1 MIQKVSLI
9 LLRNKK
15 IAFMGVFLALA
26 LICSYVESLIPFY
39 FGIPGVKLGLTNIV
53 VVLMLY
59 SIGTKEAFGISTLR
73 IILAGFMFGNMFSII
88 YSLAGGL
95 FSFLVMYLVKKTGK
109 LGVVPISV
117 CGGIS
122 HNIGQIVVAAL
133 IVNNYNILYY
143 FPILLIAGIV
153 TGFLIGIVSQ
163 EILIRLKIKK

>member
-1 MIQKVSLI
+1 M
-9 LLRNKK
+9 RNKK

>member
-1 MIQKVSLI
+1 
-9 LLRNKK
+9 
-15 IAFMGVFLALA
+15 MGVFLALA
-26 LICSYVESLIPFY
+26 LIRSYVESLISFY
-39 FGIPGVKLGLTNIV
+39 FGIPGLKLGLTNIV

-122 HNIGQIVVAAL
+122 HN
-133 IVNNYNILYY
+133 
-143 FPILLIAGIV
+143 
-153 TGFLIGIVSQ
+153 
-163 EILIRLKIKK
+163 